1 MQIQTVLV
9 IILAIGYGVLLI
21 LAIIFM
27 SLLIA
32 TILQLRKLTQKL
44 DDLLHDPGRMVK
56 EFATGFVP
64 ALLGGLVVGAKKTWN
79 NRDKSKGGRE

>member
-1 MQIQTVLV
+1 MGRRGEKDGFAGIN
-9 IILAIGYGVLLI
+9 IKGND

-56 EFATGFVP
+56 EFATGIIP
-64 ALLGGLVVGAKKTWN
+64 ALVGGFVVGAKKTWN